1 MVLGTWKLELGCLRS
16 SAASSSRVARPSP
29 SLSIMRNMPSGGS
42 AGRRDGASRREEE
55 VGQVLDGLGGLGAAE
70 LDKRRDERSS
80 EDFLDV
86 LIVSAP
92 QLALHWRSSTRAPLP
107 GPGPAP
113 VRRGLR
119 PVSVIHFWN
128 RHAHSSFTH
137 QCTHTRK

>member
-1 MVLGTWKLELGCLRS
+1 MLAQQRRELVAGGAAVAVLVDYAEHALGRLR
-16 SAASSSRVARPSP
+16 
-29 SLSIMRNMPSGGS
+29 

-92 QLALHWRSSTRAPLP
+92 QLALHWRSSTRAPLRSRS
-107 GPGPAP
+107 GSGPA
-113 VRRGLR
+113 RAASIL
-119 PVSVIHFWN
+119 SD
-128 RHAHSSFTH
+128 SLLE
-137 QCTHTRK
+137 